1 MPIRFLS
8 KLAMG
13 LVVAELLLMLISWIW
28 SAAIPMSGVRSMLSG
43 EGIRWF
49 FGHFADIMA
58 TPLLVWL
65 LLLAMS
71 YGALVR
77 SGLMAS
83 LRRTVSFR
91 RRRARIITLF
101 FVLIYVAA
109 VLLLTVSPHAVL
121 LSASGTLWPSPFSAS
136 LIPII
141 AFGLLSAAIVYGMVA
156 GTFQTLSDVYRSLQE
171 GICKSA
177 PLLPLY
183 VLLTQF
189 YYSLLFC
196 FA

>member
-121 LSASGTLWPSPFSAS
+121 LSVIGPKP
-136 LIPII
+136 
-141 AFGLLSAAIVYGMVA
+141 
-156 GTFQTLSDVYRSLQE
+156 
-171 GICKSA
+171 
-177 PLLPLY
+177 
-183 VLLTQF
+183 
-189 YYSLLFC
+189 SLLNDISNREC
-196 FA
+196 STADQYGGRSN